1 MRAVRL
7 PAPERRRQLLDVA
20 LEVFAD
26 GGFHRTSMDNI
37 ADRAGVTKPVLY
49 QHFQSKRALYREL
62 LEDTGRQLQDSIL
75 AATATARNP
84 HSQVEAGFAA
94 YFGFVQDHQN
104 AFNLLFGGGS
114 RRDAEFADTVI
125 EVEELLT
132 DALEQVIGEDVP
144 TLDPGQR
151 KLVARAIVGLAEHTG
166 RQWIRDDLEPPAEVI
181 AHRLAS
187 FLWYGL
193 RGVGSGE

>member
-1 MRAVRL
+1 
-7 PAPERRRQLLDVA
+7 
-20 LEVFAD
+20 
-26 GGFHRTSMDNI
+26 MDNI

-62 LEDTGRQLQDSIL
+62 LEDTGRQLQESIL
-75 AATATARNP
+75 AATATAQNP
-84 HSQVEAGFAA
+84 HSQVEAGFRA

-114 RRDAEFADTVI
+114 RRDSEFADTVV
-125 EVEELLT
+125 EVEEFLT

-144 TLDPGQR
+144 GLDPGQR
-151 KLVARAIVGLAEHTG
+151 KLVARAIVGLGEHTG